1 MGCQQGQGRKD
12 VFLLQVSVLLTT
24 KTLSIRREN
33 NLFPVYQLHTRYGTG
48 VQVPIRSALLTLS
61 KALPPTDTE
70 MSRST
75 ISVVLLI
82 PLAHKSDCS

>member
-24 KTLSIRREN
+24 KTLSIRQDN
-33 NLFPVYQLHTRYGTG
+33 NLFPVYQLHTCYGTG

-75 ISVVLLI
+75 ISVVLLT
-82 PLAHKSDCS
+82 PLAHKSDSS